1 MGTSARTIRYQIDE
15 MMGDELVASHAVN
28 GHDPVDALEQI
39 VAGPFIERGQHL
51 RWYRVVDEASASVFE
66 YSVPS

>member
-1 MGTSARTIRYQIDE
+1 
-15 MMGDELVASHAVN
+15 MGDELVASHAVY
-28 GHDPVDALEQI
+28 GHHPVDALQQI

-51 RWYRVVDEASASVFE
+51 RWCRVVDEASATVFE